1 VSEMKMFF
9 VKFIFVA
16 ALMFVSVL
24 FGMQQANE
32 GIHRMKGFEDN
43 DFRKA
48 LNIEE
53 KEGGQVEVSVLGND
67 ISSHDIEEKKEK
79 LEQMKAYNFFSSI
92 GKKLAD
98 GISALTKNTIDF
110 ITGLLGN

>member
-1 VSEMKMFF
+1 MFF
-9 VKFIFVA
+9 LKFVFVA

-32 GIHRMKGFEDN
+32 GIHRMKGFQDN

-53 KEGGQVEVSVLGND
+53 NEGGQVEVSVLGND
-67 ISSHDIEEKKEK
+67 ISSHDIEEKKAK
-79 LEQMKAYNFFSSI
+79 LEQMKAFNFFSSI
-92 GKKLAD
+92 GKKLAE
-98 GISALTKNTIDF
+98 GISSITKNTIDF
-110 ITGLLGN
+110 FTNILDD

>member
-1 VSEMKMFF
+1 MKMFF
-9 VKFIFVA
+9 LKFVFVA

-32 GIHRMKGFEDN
+32 GIHRMKGFQDN

-53 KEGGQVEVSVLGND
+53 NEGGQVEVSVLGND
-67 ISSHDIEEKKEK
+67 ISSHDIEEKKAK
-79 LEQMKAYNFFSSI
+79 LEQMKAFNFFSSI
-92 GKKLAD
+92 GKKLAE
-98 GISALTKNTIDF
+98 GISSITKNTIDF
-110 ITGLLGN
+110 FTNILDD